1 MERYRVDTVVL
12 VQKLG
17 WLELGERAKYD
28 LTFLGLKRDKMCCD
42 TDNVGFG
49 EDDDG
54 VEDKDFE
61 SVTVN
66 SWSFSVSEDTRVE

>member
-1 MERYRVDTVVL
+1 MLLNCVVFL
-12 VQKLG
+12 FLLP
-17 WLELGERAKYD
+17 LEQLFHD
-28 LTFLGLKRDKMCCD
+28 LFLNRPVWVWNNDKGVVGH
-42 TDNVGFG
+42 DNVGFG

-66 SWSFSVSEDTRVE
+66 SWSFSVSEDTGVE